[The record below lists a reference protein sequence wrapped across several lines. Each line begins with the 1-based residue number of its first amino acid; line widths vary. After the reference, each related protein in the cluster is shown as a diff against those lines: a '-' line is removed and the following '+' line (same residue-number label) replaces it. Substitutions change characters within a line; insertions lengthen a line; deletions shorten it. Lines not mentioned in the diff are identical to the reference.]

1 MLAAIQ
7 GGTVLARAQGAIEP
21 YDTMA
26 RQVTAYAQQLAG

>member
-7 GGTVLARAQGAIEP
+7 GGTVLARAQGGIEP

-26 RQVTAYAQQLAG
+26 RQITVYAEQMTG